1 MSGSFVGRKVEY
13 FNNSNNSEWQFR
25 RKGEETASLG
35 DLHTTSNNPQLQ
47 HIFGAGTPAVAR
59 VEGKTERSETPA
71 EVKCLRRC
79 IPKFQLAFNFK
90 EMPEDSSS
98 LVLTLLLVSIYK
110 QLNAYPS
117 QLISQKL
124 SAREAIKNCGWDILL
139 RGFPNFPIRKLRE
152 VVLEFVTMFQ
162 ILLWLPEGS

>member
-1 MSGSFVGRKVEY
+1 MAIQKEGGRDSKPWRSPYNVEQPAAAAY
-13 FNNSNNSEWQFR
+13 FWGRNSNTGGRE
-25 RKGEETASLG
+25 
-35 DLHTTSNNPQLQ
+35 
-47 HIFGAGTPAVAR
+47 
-59 VEGKTERSETPA
+59 ERSETPA

-124 SAREAIKNCGWDILL
+124 SAREAIKKLCLGHSVK
-139 RGFPNFPIRKLRE
+139 RFPKFPYQK
-152 VVLEFVTMFQ
+152 T
-162 ILLWLPEGS
+162 EGGSPGICDNVPNSFIASRRLMNWSPMGDRHTQTLNLSA

>member
-1 MSGSFVGRKVEY
+1 MAIQKEGGRDSKPWRSPYNVEQPAAAAY
-13 FNNSNNSEWQFR
+13 FWGRNSNTGGRE
-25 RKGEETASLG
+25 
-35 DLHTTSNNPQLQ
+35 
-47 HIFGAGTPAVAR
+47 
-59 VEGKTERSETPA
+59 ERSETPA

-152 VVLEFVTMFQ
+152 VILEFVTMFQ
-162 ILLWLPEGS
+162 ILL